1 MRIAAISDIHGNRLA
16 LEAVLEDIATRNVDV
31 TVNLGDIL
39 SGPLDPVGTAAVL
52 MPLNLPTIRGNHERQ
67 VLDDP
72 AEKLGRTDAFTRGVL
87 TAKERDWIA
96 ALPQTLPVS
105 DEVFLCHGTPASD
118 LVYFMERIDGD
129 RTRPAD
135 LATVE
140 RRAGDC
146 RAALILCGHTHVPRS
161 LLLSG
166 GRLVV
171 NPGSVGLQAYD
182 DLEPSPHCVEV
193 GSPHARYAV
202 IEKRR
207 HGWRALHVE
216 VDYDWQAAARQAAGH
231 GREDWAQRL
240 LTGWA

>member
-1 MRIAAISDIHGNRLA
+1 MRIAAISDIHGNRFA
-16 LEAVLEDIATRNVDV
+16 LEAVLEDIAGRHVDI

-52 MPLNLPTIRGNHERQ
+52 MPLGLPTVRGNHERQ
-67 VLDDP
+67 VLHDP
-72 AEKLGRTDAFTRGVL
+72 QAKLGKTDAFTRGVL
-87 TAKERDWIA
+87 TVQERDWIA
-96 ALPQTLPVS
+96 ALPETLPLS
-105 DEVFLCHGTPASD
+105 DEVFLCHGTPSSD

-135 LATVE
+135 LAAVE

-161 LLLSG
+161 LRLSD

-182 DLEPSPHCVEV
+182 DLEPSPHSVEV

-207 HGWRALHVE
+207 HGWRAEHIE
-216 VDYDWQAAARQAAGH
+216 VDYDWQAASRQAASH
-231 GREDWAQRL
+231 GREDWARRL

>member
-1 MRIAAISDIHGNRLA
+1 MRIAAISDIHGNRFA
-16 LEAVLEDIATRNVDV
+16 LEAVLEDIAARHVDV

-52 MPLNLPTIRGNHERQ
+52 MPLKLPTVRGNHERQ
-67 VLDDP
+67 VLCDP
-72 AEKLGRTDAFTRGVL
+72 PEKLGKTDAFTRGVL
-87 TAKERDWIA
+87 TATERDWIA
-96 ALPQTLPVS
+96 ALPETLPLS
-105 DEVFLCHGTPASD
+105 DEVFLCHGTPTSD

-135 LATVE
+135 LATVD

-161 LLLSG
+161 LRLSD

-182 DLEPSPHCVEV
+182 DLEPSPHSVEV

-207 HGWRALHVE
+207 HGWRAEHIE
-216 VDYDWQAAARQAAGH
+216 VDYDWRAASRQAASH
-231 GREDWAQRL
+231 GREDWARRL